1 MKKTSESQIKAVR
14 AYEKRNPALTYYRR
28 HWSDAKAFVVSKAER
43 FEEAKQAAGISR
55 YREDLKNL
63 RDMIDEKLNE
73 IVKKDP
79 RLKTGGFFMHQN

>member
-1 MKKTSESQIKAVR
+1 MKKTSEAQIKAVR

-28 HWSDAKAFVVSKAER
+28 HWSDAKAFVVSKAAR

-55 YREDLKNL
+55 YHEDLLAL

-73 IVKKDP
+73 
-79 RLKTGGFFMHQN
+79 M

>member
-1 MKKTSESQIKAVR
+1 MRKTSESQIKAVR

-28 HWSDAKAFVVSKAER
+28 HWSDAKAFVVSKAAR

-55 YREDLKNL
+55 YREDLLAL

-73 IVKKDP
+73 
-79 RLKTGGFFMHQN
+79 M